1 MTSLTNQASSFETAM
16 GGPPPTRP
24 AATAPSIVER
34 AVVAT
39 LTAWFLAVLGLGWL
53 GVFGQM
59 HHAAVGVIA
68 VAELLGIVAIYYLN
82 PSFRAYVRSI
92 SYKHLTIFNVW
103 RFPAGALFLY
113 YGAQGLLPPL
123 FVQNAAWGD
132 ILAAGL
138 VPVVLMLPESR
149 GKYLWFQVVGFA
161 DFILAVGTGLTL
173 NVMDMPTMSN
183 IAELPLCVIPLFGVP
198 ITGAVHIM
206 MLDRLLLA
214 GRRAFPVRLP
224 MGQRGTHP

>member
-1 MTSLTNQASSFETAM
+1 MINLTHQAPSLDAAM
-16 GGPPPTRP
+16 GKPSLASP
-24 AATAPSIVER
+24 AVTAFGAVER
-34 AVVAT
+34 ATVAV
-39 LTAWFLAVLGLGWL
+39 LTAWFIVVLGLGWL
-53 GVFGQM
+53 GVFGRL

-68 VAELLGIVAIYYLN
+68 VAELLGIVALYYLN
-82 PSFRAYVRSI
+82 RPFQAYVQSI
-92 SYKHLTIFNVW
+92 PFKHLTVFNVW
-103 RFPAGALFLY
+103 RFPAGVLFLY

-132 ILAAGL
+132 ILAACL
-138 VPVVLMLPESR
+138 VPVVLMLPEGR

-173 NVMDMPTMSN
+173 NLLDTPTMSN

-198 ITGAVHIM
+198 ITGAIHIM

-214 GRRAFPVRLP
+214 GRPTSRVRLP
-224 MGQRGTHP
+224 SGR

>member
-1 MTSLTNQASSFETAM
+1 MTGLTNQASSFETLI
-16 GGPPPTRP
+16 GGPSP
-24 AATAPSIVER
+24 ARSAGTAFNTVER

-68 VAELLGIVAIYYLN
+68 VAELLGIVALYYLN

-92 SYKHLTIFNVW
+92 SFKHLTIFNVW

-113 YGAQGLLPPL
+113 YGARGLLPPL

-132 ILAAGL
+132 ILAACL

-149 GKYLWFQVVGFA
+149 SKYLWFQVIGFA

-173 NVMDMPTMSN
+173 NVLDTPTMSN
-183 IAELPLCVIPLFGVP
+183 IAELPLCLIPLFGVP

-214 GRRAFPVRLP
+214 GRRASRVHLP
-224 MGQRGTHP
+224 AGR

>member
-1 MTSLTNQASSFETAM
+1 MIDMTNQASSFETAM
-16 GGPPPTRP
+16 GGPRPTRP
-24 AATAPSIVER
+24 AGTAPSTVER

-39 LTAWFLAVLGLGWL
+39 LTAWFFAVLGLGWL
-53 GVFGQM
+53 GVFGRM

-68 VAELLGIVAIYYLN
+68 VTELLGIMALYYLN
-82 PSFRAYVRSI
+82 SSFRAYVRSI
-92 SYKHLTIFNVW
+92 SFKHLTIFNVW

-132 ILAAGL
+132 ILAACL

-149 GKYLWFQVVGFA
+149 GKYLWFQVIGFA

-173 NVMDMPTMSN
+173 NILNTPTMSN

-198 ITGAVHIM
+198 LTGAVHIM

-214 GRRAFPVRLP
+214 GRRASRVRLP
-224 MGQRGTHP
+224 AGR

>member
-1 MTSLTNQASSFETAM
+1 MMSLTNQAPSLETVM
-16 GGPPPTRP
+16 GEPSP
-24 AATAPSIVER
+24 ASPAGNAFGAVER
-34 AVVAT
+34 AMVAT

-53 GVFGQM
+53 GVFGRLR
-59 HHAAVGVIA
+59 HAAVGVIA
-68 VAELLGIVAIYYLN
+68 VAALLGIVALYCLN
-82 PSFRAYVRSI
+82 PSFQAYVRSI
-92 SYKHLTIFNVW
+92 SFKRLTILNVW

-113 YGAQGLLPPL
+113 YGTHGLLPPL

-132 ILAAGL
+132 IFAACL
-138 VPVVLMLPESR
+138 VPVVLMLPEGR

-173 NVMDMPTMSN
+173 NLLDTPTMSN

-198 ITGAVHIM
+198 IIGAVHIM

-214 GRRAFPVRLP
+214 GRPALRVRLP
-224 MGQRGTHP
+224 SGR

>member
-1 MTSLTNQASSFETAM
+1 MTSLTNQAPSFEAAM
-16 GGPPPTRP
+16 DQPSPASP
-24 AATAPSIVER
+24 AATAFGTVER
-34 AVVAT
+34 TMVAT

-53 GVFGQM
+53 GVFGRL

-68 VAELLGIVAIYYLN
+68 VAELVGIVALYSLN
-82 PSFRAYVRSI
+82 RSFRAYVRSI

-113 YGAQGLLPPL
+113 YGAHELLPPL

-132 ILAAGL
+132 ILAACL
-138 VPVVLMLPESR
+138 VPVVLMLPEGR
-149 GKYLWFQVVGFA
+149 RKYLWFQVVGFA

-173 NVMDMPTMSN
+173 NVLDTPTMSN

-214 GRRAFPVRLP
+214 GRPALRVRLP
-224 MGQRGTHP
+224 SGR

>member
-1 MTSLTNQASSFETAM
+1 MTILFNPAVPISAVTGELT
-16 GGPPPTRP
+16 P
-24 AATAPSIVER
+24 ADTSNPAFGIVER
-34 AVVAT
+34 RVVAA
-39 LTAWFLAVLGLGWL
+39 LTAWFLAVLVLGWF
-53 GVFGQM
+53 GVFGRL

-68 VAELLGIVAIYYLN
+68 VAELLGIVALYYLN

-92 SYKHLTIFNVW
+92 SFKHLTIFNVW

-113 YGAQGLLPPL
+113 YGAHGLLPPL

-132 ILAAGL
+132 ILAACL
-138 VPVVLMLPESR
+138 VPIVLMLPESR

-173 NVMDMPTMSN
+173 NILDTPTMSN
-183 IAELPLCVIPLFGVP
+183 IAELPLCIIPLFGVP
-198 ITGAVHIM
+198 ITGSVHVM

-214 GRRAFPVRLP
+214 GRHAARAPAPAGR
-224 MGQRGTHP
+224 

>member
-1 MTSLTNQASSFETAM
+1 MTGLTNQASSPETLM
-16 GGPPPTRP
+16 GEPSP
-24 AATAPSIVER
+24 ARWATTASDTVER

-39 LTAWFLAVLGLGWL
+39 LTVWLLAVLGLGWL
-53 GVFGQM
+53 GAFGRM
-59 HHAAVGVIA
+59 HNAAVGVIA
-68 VAELLGIVAIYYLN
+68 VAELLGIVAFYYLN

-92 SYKHLTIFNVW
+92 SFKHLTIFNVW

-132 ILAAGL
+132 ILAACL
-138 VPVVLMLPESR
+138 VPVVLMLPEGRS
-149 GKYLWFQVVGFA
+149 KYLWFQVTGFA

-173 NVMDMPTMSN
+173 NLLDTPTMSN
-183 IAELPLCVIPLFGVP
+183 IAELPVCLIPLFGVP

-214 GRRAFPVRLP
+214 GRRASRVRP
-224 MGQRGTHP
+224 TAGQWGTHP

>member
-1 MTSLTNQASSFETAM
+1 MTGLTNQASSSETLM
-16 GGPPPTRP
+16 GEPSP
-24 AATAPSIVER
+24 ARWATTASGTVER

-53 GVFGQM
+53 GVFGRM

-68 VAELLGIVAIYYLN
+68 VAELLGIVALYYLN
-82 PSFRAYVRSI
+82 PSFRAYVRSV

-103 RFPAGALFLY
+103 RLPAGALFLY

-132 ILAAGL
+132 ILAACL

-149 GKYLWFQVVGFA
+149 NKYLWFQVIGFA

-173 NVMDMPTMSN
+173 NVLDTPTMSN
-183 IAELPLCVIPLFGVP
+183 IAELPVCLIPLFGVP
-198 ITGAVHIM
+198 ITGAAHIM

-214 GRRAFPVRLP
+214 GRRASRVRP
-224 MGQRGTHP
+224 PAGQWGTHP

>member
-1 MTSLTNQASSFETAM
+1 MTGMTNQASSFKTVM
-16 GGPPPTRP
+16 GGLPPARP
-24 AATAPSIVER
+24 AGTAPSTVER
-34 AVVAT
+34 AAVAT
-39 LTAWFLAVLGLGWL
+39 LTVWLLAVLGLGWL
-53 GVFGQM
+53 GVFGRL

-68 VAELLGIVAIYYLN
+68 IAELLGIVALYYLN

-92 SYKHLTIFNVW
+92 SYKHLTIFNLW

-132 ILAAGL
+132 ILAACL

-149 GKYLWFQVVGFA
+149 GKYLWFQVIGFA

-173 NVMDMPTMSN
+173 NVLDTPTMSN
-183 IAELPLCVIPLFGVP
+183 IAELPICVIPLFGVP

-214 GRRAFPVRLP
+214 RRRASRVSPTA
-224 MGQRGTHP
+224 GQWGARP

>member
-1 MTSLTNQASSFETAM
+1 MTGLTNQASLSETPI
-16 GGPPPTRP
+16 GGSSP
-24 AATAPSIVER
+24 ARLATVASDSAER

-53 GVFGQM
+53 GVFGRL

-68 VAELLGIVAIYYLN
+68 VAELLGIVALYYLN

-92 SYKHLTIFNVW
+92 SFKHLTIFNVW

-123 FVQNAAWGD
+123 FVHNAAWGD
-132 ILAAGL
+132 ILAACL

-161 DFILAVGTGLTL
+161 DFILAVSTGLTL
-173 NVMDMPTMSN
+173 NILNTPTMSN

-214 GRRAFPVRLP
+214 GRRASQVRLP
-224 MGQRGTHP
+224 AGR